1 MKAIK
6 LNTNGIPIVIFH
18 FVNKST
24 TIYGRH
30 PLKGMIVEGQV
41 LGMQYIVYD
50 LEMTNRLSEIIE
62 IGAIRMIE
70 VDGELKIVDT
80 FQSFVQPKMD
90 KLNTRITNLTG
101 ITKKDLI
108 SAPAYTEAI
117 DSFRSWIGAEEY
129 YLCSWGP
136 EDKWALITDS
146 TFHKADTDWIINHN
160 DLQFHFSIL
169 HDSEKG
175 FRYGLSRALQAME
188 LVYEGSKHRALDDA
202 INTAKILTKIYQRVK
217 FVKNPTSFLESKLF
231 EPEKLVYKTK
241 SEGNESPFASL
252 SKLFN

>member
-1 MKAIK
+1 
-6 LNTNGIPIVIFH
+6 
-18 FVNKST
+18 
-24 TIYGRH
+24 
-30 PLKGMIVEGQV
+30 
-41 LGMQYIVYD
+41 MQYIVYD

-62 IGAIRMIE
+62 IGAIRMTE
-70 VDGELKIVDT
+70 VNGELTILDT

-90 KLNTRITNLTG
+90 KLNSRITNLTG

-108 SAPAYTEAI
+108 SAPVYTEAI
-117 DSFRSWIGAEEY
+117 ENFRSWIGLEDY

-146 TFHKADTDWIINHN
+146 TFHQTEIEWIINHN
-160 DLQFHFSIL
+160 DLQFHFSLL

-175 FRYGLSRALQAME
+175 FRYGLSRALQTME
-188 LVYEGSKHRALDDA
+188 LSYEGSKHRALDDA
-202 INTAKILTKIYQRVK
+202 INTAKILKKIYK
-217 FVKNPTSFLESKLF
+217 NIEIVKNPTSYLESKLF

-241 SEGNESPFASL
+241 AEESISPFASL

>member
-1 MKAIK
+1 
-6 LNTNGIPIVIFH
+6 
-18 FVNKST
+18 
-24 TIYGRH
+24 
-30 PLKGMIVEGQV
+30 
-41 LGMQYIVYD
+41 MQYIVYD
-50 LEMTNRLSEIIE
+50 LEMTNRLSEVIE
-62 IGAIRMIE
+62 IGAIRMKE
-70 VDGELKIVDT
+70 VNGELLLLDT

-108 SAPAYTEAI
+108 SAPAFTEAI
-117 DSFRSWIGAEEY
+117 ESFRSWIGLEEY

-146 TFHKADTDWIINHN
+146 AFHHTDIEWIINHN

-175 FRYGLSRALQAME
+175 FRYGLSRALQTME
-188 LVYEGSKHRALDDA
+188 LSYEGSKHRALDDA
-202 INTAKILTKIYQRVK
+202 INTARILRKIFDQIK
-217 FVKNPTSFLESKLF
+217 FTKNPASYLESKLF

-241 SEGNESPFASL
+241 TEANVSPFASL

>member
-1 MKAIK
+1 M
-6 LNTNGIPIVIFH
+6 GEME
-18 FVNKST
+18 
-24 TIYGRH
+24 R
-30 PLKGMIVEGQV
+30 QV
-41 LGMQYIVYD
+41 GWRVQYIVYD

-62 IGAIRMIE
+62 IGAIRMK
-70 VDGELKIVDT
+70 VVNGELKLLDT

-108 SAPAYTEAI
+108 SAPSYTEAI
-117 DSFRSWIGAEEY
+117 ASFRTWIGSEDY

-136 EDKWALITDS
+136 EDKWAFITDS
-146 TFHKADTDWIINHN
+146 SFHQTDIEWIINHN

-175 FRYGLSRALQAME
+175 FRYGLSRALQALE
-188 LVYEGSKHRALDDA
+188 LSYEGSKHRALDDA
-202 INTAKILTKIYQRVK
+202 INTARILHKIFNKVE
-217 FVKNPTSFLESKLF
+217 FSMNPTSYLESKLF

-241 SEGNESPFASL
+241 AEEAVSPFASL

>member
-1 MKAIK
+1 
-6 LNTNGIPIVIFH
+6 
-18 FVNKST
+18 
-24 TIYGRH
+24 
-30 PLKGMIVEGQV
+30 
-41 LGMQYIVYD
+41 MQYIVYD

-62 IGAIRMIE
+62 IGAIRMKVIN
-70 VDGELKIVDT
+70 GELVLLDT

-108 SAPAYTEAI
+108 SAPSYTEAI
-117 DSFRSWIGAEEY
+117 DSFRAWIGLEDY

-146 TFHKADTDWIINHN
+146 TFHQTDIEWIINHN
-160 DLQFHFSIL
+160 DLQFHFSML

-175 FRYGLSRALQAME
+175 FRYGLSRALQAVE
-188 LVYEGSKHRALDDA
+188 LSYVGSKHRALDDA
-202 INTAKILTKIYQRVK
+202 INTAKILQKIFNNVE
-217 FVKNPTSFLESKLF
+217 FTMNPASYMESKLF

-241 SEGNESPFASL
+241 AEEEISPFASL

>member
-1 MKAIK
+1 MRKGRW
-6 LNTNGIPIVIFH
+6 NG
-18 FVNKST
+18 T
-24 TIYGRH
+24 
-30 PLKGMIVEGQV
+30 
-41 LGMQYIVYD
+41 QYIVYD

-62 IGAIRMIE
+62 IGAIRMVE
-70 VDGELKIVDT
+70 VDGELKILDT

-108 SAPAYTEAI
+108 SAPVYTEAI
-117 DSFRSWIGAEEY
+117 ENFRSWIGVEEY

-160 DLQFHFSIL
+160 DLQFHFSML

-202 INTAKILTKIYQRVK
+202 MNTARILTKIYRKIK

-241 SEGNESPFASL
+241 SEVNESPFASL

>member
-1 MKAIK
+1 M
-6 LNTNGIPIVIFH
+6 
-18 FVNKST
+18 
-24 TIYGRH
+24 
-30 PLKGMIVEGQV
+30 
-41 LGMQYIVYD
+41 GMQYIVYD

-62 IGAIRMIE
+62 IGAIRMKA
-70 VDGELKIVDT
+70 VNGEMILLDS
-80 FQSFVQPKMD
+80 FQSFVHPKMD

-108 SAPAYTEAI
+108 SAPAYTDAI
-117 DSFRSWIGAEEY
+117 ENFKSWIGLEDY

-146 TFHKADTDWIINHN
+146 SFHQSNIEWIINHN
-160 DLQFHFSIL
+160 DLQFHFSML

-175 FRYGLSRALQAME
+175 FRYGLSRALQTME
-188 LVYEGSKHRALDDA
+188 LAYEGSKHRALDDA
-202 INTAKILTKIYQRVK
+202 INTARILQKIYKRIE
-217 FVKNPTSFLESKLF
+217 FAKNPTSYLESKLF

-241 SEGNESPFASL
+241 TEADISPFASL

>member
-1 MKAIK
+1 
-6 LNTNGIPIVIFH
+6 
-18 FVNKST
+18 
-24 TIYGRH
+24 
-30 PLKGMIVEGQV
+30 
-41 LGMQYIVYD
+41 MQYIVYD
-50 LEMTNRLSEIIE
+50 LEMTNRLSEVIE
-62 IGAIRMIE
+62 IGAIRMKE
-70 VDGELKIVDT
+70 VNGELLLLDT

-108 SAPAYTEAI
+108 SAPAFTEAI
-117 DSFRSWIGAEEY
+117 ESFRSWVGLEEY

-146 TFHKADTDWIINHN
+146 TFHHTDIEWIINHN

-175 FRYGLSRALQAME
+175 FRYGLSRALQTME
-188 LVYEGSKHRALDDA
+188 LSYEGSKHRALDDA
-202 INTAKILTKIYQRVK
+202 INTARILRKIFNQIK
-217 FVKNPTSFLESKLF
+217 FAKNPASYLESKLF

-241 SEGNESPFASL
+241 TEANVSPFASL

>member
-1 MKAIK
+1 
-6 LNTNGIPIVIFH
+6 
-18 FVNKST
+18 
-24 TIYGRH
+24 
-30 PLKGMIVEGQV
+30 
-41 LGMQYIVYD
+41 MQYIVYD

-62 IGAIRMIE
+62 IGAIRLSA
-70 VDGELKIVDT
+70 VNGEIKLLDT

-101 ITKKDLI
+101 ITKRDLI
-108 SAPAYTEAI
+108 SAPTYTEAI
-117 DSFRSWIGAEEY
+117 ENFRSWIGLEEY
-129 YLCSWGP
+129 CLCSWGP

-146 TFHKADTDWIINHN
+146 TYHQTDIEWIINHN

-175 FRYGLSRALQAME
+175 FRYGLSRALEAVD
-188 LVYEGSKHRALDDA
+188 LTYEGSKHRALDDA
-202 INTAKILTKIYQRVK
+202 INTARILTKIFNQIELT
-217 FVKNPTSFLESKLF
+217 KNPVSYLESKLF

-241 SEGNESPFASL
+241 TEEDVSPFASL

>member
-1 MKAIK
+1 
-6 LNTNGIPIVIFH
+6 
-18 FVNKST
+18 
-24 TIYGRH
+24 
-30 PLKGMIVEGQV
+30 
-41 LGMQYIVYD
+41 MQYIVYD

-62 IGAIRMIE
+62 IGAVRMTE
-70 VDGELKIVDT
+70 VNGELTILDT

-90 KLNTRITNLTG
+90 KLNSRITNLTG

-108 SAPAYTEAI
+108 SAPVYTEAI
-117 DSFRSWIGAEEY
+117 ENFKSWIGLEEY

-146 TFHKADTDWIINHN
+146 TFHQTETDWIINHN
-160 DLQFHFSIL
+160 DLQFHFSLL

-175 FRYGLSRALQAME
+175 FRYGLSRALLTME
-188 LVYEGSKHRALDDA
+188 LSYEGSKHRALDDA
-202 INTAKILTKIYQRVK
+202 INTGRILKRIHKQIEI
-217 FVKNPTSFLESKLF
+217 VKNPTSYLESKLF

-241 SEGNESPFASL
+241 AEESVSPFASL

>member
-1 MKAIK
+1 
-6 LNTNGIPIVIFH
+6 
-18 FVNKST
+18 
-24 TIYGRH
+24 
-30 PLKGMIVEGQV
+30 
-41 LGMQYIVYD
+41 MQYIVYD

-62 IGAIRMIE
+62 IGAIRMSE
-70 VDGELKIVDT
+70 VDGELKILDT
-80 FQSFVQPKMD
+80 FQSFVQPTMD

-108 SAPAYTEAI
+108 SAPVYTEAI
-117 DSFRSWIGAEEY
+117 ENFRSWIGLEDY

-146 TFHKADTDWIINHN
+146 SFHQSEIEWIINHN
-160 DLQFHFSIL
+160 DLQFHFSLL

-175 FRYGLSRALQAME
+175 FRYGLSRALQTME

-202 INTAKILTKIYQRVK
+202 INTARILQKIYEK
-217 FVKNPTSFLESKLF
+217 IEFKKNPTSYLESKLF

-241 SEGNESPFASL
+241 TEEHISPFASL

>member
-1 MKAIK
+1 
-6 LNTNGIPIVIFH
+6 
-18 FVNKST
+18 
-24 TIYGRH
+24 
-30 PLKGMIVEGQV
+30 
-41 LGMQYIVYD
+41 MQYIVYD

-62 IGAIRMIE
+62 IGAIRMKL
-70 VDGELKIVDT
+70 VDGELVLLDT

-101 ITKKDLI
+101 ITNKDLI
-108 SAPAYTEAI
+108 SAPTYTEAI
-117 DSFRSWIGAEEY
+117 ESFRTWIGFEDY

-146 TFHKADTDWIINHN
+146 TFHQTDIEWIINHN

-175 FRYGLSRALQAME
+175 FRYGLSRALQTLE
-188 LVYEGSKHRALDDA
+188 LSYEGSKHRALDDA
-202 INTAKILTKIYQRVK
+202 INTARILNKIFNKVEFAT
-217 FVKNPTSFLESKLF
+217 NPASFMESKLF

-241 SEGNESPFASL
+241 AEEVVSPFALL

>member
-1 MKAIK
+1 
-6 LNTNGIPIVIFH
+6 
-18 FVNKST
+18 
-24 TIYGRH
+24 
-30 PLKGMIVEGQV
+30 
-41 LGMQYIVYD
+41 MQYIVYD

-62 IGAIRMIE
+62 IGAIRMK
-70 VDGELKIVDT
+70 VVNGELMHLDT

-108 SAPAYTEAI
+108 SAPSYTEAI
-117 DSFRSWIGAEEY
+117 ESFRAWIGLEDY

-146 TFHKADTDWIINHN
+146 TFHQTDIEWIINHN
-160 DLQFHFSIL
+160 DLQFHFSML
-169 HDSEKG
+169 HDSDKG
-175 FRYGLSRALQAME
+175 FRYGLSRALQTLE
-188 LVYEGSKHRALDDA
+188 LAYEGSKHRALDDA
-202 INTAKILTKIYQRVK
+202 INTAKILQKIFSNVA
-217 FVKNPTSFLESKLF
+217 FTINPASYMESKLF

-241 SEGNESPFASL
+241 AEEEISPFASL

>member
-1 MKAIK
+1 ME
-6 LNTNGIPIVIFH
+6 IFY
-18 FVNKST
+18 FVNKSS
-24 TIYGRH
+24 TIIVDIHQGR
-30 PLKGMIVEGQV
+30 KDERQV
-41 LGMQYIVYD
+41 WWRMQYIVYD

-62 IGAIRMIE
+62 IGAIRMKL
-70 VDGELKIVDT
+70 VNGELLLLDT

-108 SAPAYTEAI
+108 CAPTYTEAI
-117 DSFRSWIGAEEY
+117 ESFRSWIGLEDY

-146 TFHKADTDWIINHN
+146 TFHQTDIEWIINHN

-175 FRYGLSRALQAME
+175 FRYGLSRALQTLE
-188 LVYEGSKHRALDDA
+188 LSYEGSKHRALDDA
-202 INTAKILTKIYQRVK
+202 FNTARILNKIFNKVEFAT
-217 FVKNPTSFLESKLF
+217 NPASFLESKLF

-241 SEGNESPFASL
+241 AEEEVSPFALL